1 MATAYISLGSNLGD
15 REDTIKKA
23 IHHLSS
29 IGSLTIL
36 KQSSLLETEPVD
48 FLQQPFFLNKI
59 IILET
64 QLPPQNLLDTLKQA
78 EIDLG
83 RKKTFPKGPRS
94 IDLDILLY
102 DDLVLN
108 TEDLIIPHPEIKN
121 RKFIL
126 QHLVELD
133 PELID
138 PVSGQKYK
146 DLLY

>member
-1 MATAYISLGSNLGD
+1 L
-15 REDTIKKA
+15 E
-23 IHHLSS
+23 S
-29 IGSLTIL
+29 IGPLTIL
-36 KQSSLLETEPVD
+36 KQSSILETKPVN
-48 FLQQPFFLNKI
+48 FLQQPGFLNKI
-59 IILET
+59 IVLET
-64 QLPPQNLLDTLKQA
+64 QLPPLELLYTLKQA

-83 RKKTFPKGPRS
+83 RKKIFPKGPRS

-108 TEDLIIPHPEIKN
+108 IEDLIIPHPEIKN

-138 PVSGQKYK
+138 PVSGIKYK